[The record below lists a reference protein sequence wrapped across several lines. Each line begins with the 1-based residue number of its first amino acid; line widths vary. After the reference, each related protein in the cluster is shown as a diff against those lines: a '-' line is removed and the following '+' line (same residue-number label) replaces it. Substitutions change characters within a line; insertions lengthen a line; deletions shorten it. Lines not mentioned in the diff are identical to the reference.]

1 MSTKKTYAN
10 NEITIDKQIKW
21 WIETTYNQVAPSP
34 WITIYSNG
42 KLQPNK
48 KPHSY
53 GDPAFAIGFGIRY
66 NDDGTQ
72 INQGLFL
79 SRVRFKT
86 PSDYIP
92 GSKFTLTITLD
103 TPKYKAGYKQSKGYI
118 IPYDPNSNAL
128 KLNDAETD
136 NPYYLGINRVLSPYN
151 HRNHY

>member
-1 MSTKKTYAN
+1 MSTKTYEN

-21 WIETTYNQVAPSP
+21 WIETSYNQVAPSP
-34 WITIYSNG
+34 WVTMYSNG
-42 KLQPNK
+42 KLQKNTT
-48 KPHSY
+48 HSY

-66 NDDGTQ
+66 NDDSTQ
-72 INQGLFL
+72 TNQGLFL

-103 TPKYKAGYKQSKGYI
+103 TSKYKAGYKQSKGYI
-118 IPYDPNSNAL
+118 IPYDSNSNDL
-128 KLNDAETD
+128 KLNDGKTD

-151 HRNHY
+151 YRNHY